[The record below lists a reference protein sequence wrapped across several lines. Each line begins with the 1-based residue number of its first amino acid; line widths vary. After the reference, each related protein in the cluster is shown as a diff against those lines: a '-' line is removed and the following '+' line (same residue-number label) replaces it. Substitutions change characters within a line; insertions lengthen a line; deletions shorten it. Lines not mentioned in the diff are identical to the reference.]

1 MSNHDAHH
9 FSFTNFS
16 PFHVNLWRI
25 FLIFGARTTIVLP
38 FCGNTNSVHSI
49 QAARLSSQCRARNRL
64 HFLGSFGVGSSGN
77 AISLKDE
84 VPAVPLNTRI
94 PILIYPGAA
103 SLLKKISDTF

>member
-1 MSNHDAHH
+1 MPIFFLHKLFAVPREFVEDLLDLRCAYRNCLAFLRQH
-9 FSFTNFS
+9 SFG
-16 PFHVNLWRI
+16 PFH
-25 FLIFGARTTIVLP
+25 
-38 FCGNTNSVHSI
+38 SI
-49 QAARLSSQCRARNRL
+49 GSTLFAVSGSEPVA
-64 HFLGSFGVGSSGN
+64 FFGSFGVGSSGN